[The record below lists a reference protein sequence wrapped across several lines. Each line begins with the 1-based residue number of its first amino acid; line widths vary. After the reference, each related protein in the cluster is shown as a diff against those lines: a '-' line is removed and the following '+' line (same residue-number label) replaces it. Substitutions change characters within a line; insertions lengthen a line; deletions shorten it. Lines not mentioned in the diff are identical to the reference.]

1 MKIASKSRSN
11 EIKKLQAL
19 LVHKDAQL
27 EEKNTEI
34 SKLQEKN
41 HYLLEQFR
49 LAQQK
54 RFGKSSEAH
63 PDQGELFN
71 EAEQLMDAVV
81 IPEKE
86 VVHYTRQKPKRK
98 PLPKNL
104 PREVRVIDI
113 ADEEKIC
120 DCCGHDL
127 HQIGEKKSEQLEFIP
142 AQIKVIEMIRPQ
154 YGCRICEKTATV
166 VHIKIAPVS
175 LSPIP
180 KSIATPSLLSQI
192 ITSKYQYSLPLYRQE
207 MLFKQHG
214 IVLNRKTMSEWM
226 IKSSILFEPLI
237 HYLYQQLLKQPV
249 IQADETTLKVINE
262 DKTKCYMWVYCS
274 GTDSPSKSTSKN
286 IVLYDYQPSR
296 AGRCAVTYLKGF
308 NGILQADGYA
318 GYEQVDATLIGC
330 MAHARRKFIEAQTAQ
345 PKNKTG
351 RADWAINHIKKLY
364 RIEKQINGL
373 SVEEKFNIRQ
383 TKSVPLLNEFKLWL
397 EQSAKQVLPKTAL
410 GTAIRYTLNQWH
422 KLIGYSQSGLTNID
436 NNRAERAVK
445 PFVIGRKNW
454 LFSNT
459 ASGAN
464 ASAIL
469 YSLIETAKANG
480 LTPFNY
486 LMYLLQELPKKPDDL
501 EYLMPWNVK
510 LETVI

>member
-1 MKIASKSRSN
+1 VHK
-11 EIKKLQAL
+11 EAL
-19 LVHKDAQL
+19 L
-27 EEKNTEI
+27 EERNAEI

-49 LAQQK
+49 LARQK
-54 RFGKSSEAH
+54 QFGKSSEAH
-63 PDQGELFN
+63 PDQGEFFN
-71 EAEQLMDAVV
+71 EAEQMMDDVV
-81 IPEKE
+81 TPEKE
-86 VVHYTRQKPKRK
+86 VVHYTRHKPKRK
-98 PLPKNL
+98 PLPKDL

-113 ADEEKIC
+113 ADDDKVC

-127 HQIGEKKSEQLEFIP
+127 HQMGEKKSEQLEFIP
-142 AQIKVIEMIRPQ
+142 AQIKVIETVRPQ
-154 YGCRICEKTATV
+154 YGCRYCEKTATR
-166 VHIKIAPVS
+166 VHIKIAPVP

-207 MLFKQHG
+207 TLFKQHG

-226 IKSSILFEPLI
+226 IKSSTLFKPVI
-237 HYLYQQLLKQPV
+237 DYLYQQLLKQPV

-262 DKTKCYMWVYCS
+262 DKIKCYMWVYCS
-274 GTDSPSKSTSKN
+274 GTDAPGKSDIKN
-286 IVLYDYQPSR
+286 IVLYDYQSSR
-296 AGRCAVTYLKGF
+296 AGYCAVKYLKGF

-318 GYEQVDATLIGC
+318 GYEKVDATLIGC
-330 MAHARRKFIEAQTAQ
+330 MAHARRKFIDAKTAQ

-383 TKSVPLLNEFKLWL
+383 AKSVQLLNDFKLWL
-397 EQSAKQVLPKTAL
+397 DKSAKQVLPKSAI
-410 GTAIRYTLNQWH
+410 GAAIRYTLNQWH
-422 KLIGYSQSGLTNID
+422 KLIGYSQSGQTNID

-469 YSLIETAKANG
+469 YGLIETAKANG

-501 EYLMPWNVK
+501 DYLMPWNVK
-510 LETVI
+510 LESVI